1 MSNIDRDPAR
11 RSSGL
16 RTMRA
21 ALLLGLGGPEML
33 EVRDDVPVPEV
44 APGEVLVRVA
54 ACGVNNTDINTRV
67 GWYSRS
73 VTTATTGS
81 AHREASSDDVGW
93 SRGGLSF
100 PRIQGADVVGTV
112 TEVGD
117 GVSDDLIGR
126 RVLVDPWLRGGHHSE
141 DSRPASYLG
150 SERDGGFAEYCS
162 VPSENVHPVSSDLA
176 DVELATFACSWSTAE
191 HMLAR
196 VALRSGET
204 IAVPGAS
211 GGVGSALVQLAKLRG
226 ARVVAVTSAAK
237 LDDVSALGADRVVT
251 RQADRVPEDAMEANG
266 GPFHAVA
273 DVVGGSDFGGWLEAL
288 RHGGRYATSGA
299 IAGPMV
305 GLDLRTLYLKDLTL
319 HGATVY
325 EPPVFSD
332 LVGHIEG
339 GRVRAVVGGV
349 YRLEDIHAAQEAF
362 LAKRHTGSL
371 VISI

>member
-1 MSNIDRDPAR
+1 MSDVERKVW
-11 RSSGL
+11 GL
-16 RTMRA
+16 ASAPQTMRA
-21 ALLLGLGGPEML
+21 ALLLGVGGPEML

-44 APGEVLVRVA
+44 APGEALVRVT

-81 AHREASSDDVGW
+81 AHREASAHDAGW
-93 SRGGLSF
+93 SRGGLTF

-112 TEVGD
+112 TEVGS
-117 GVSDDLIGR
+117 GVSEDLIGR
-126 RVLVDPWLRGGHHSE
+126 RVLVDPWLRGSRHSG
-141 DSRPASYLG
+141 DPRSAGYLG

-162 VPSENVHPVSSDLA
+162 VPSENVHPVSSDLS

-191 HMLAR
+191 HMLQR
-196 VALRSGET
+196 VGLGSGESV
-204 IAVPGAS
+204 AVPGAS

-226 ARVVAVTSAAK
+226 ARVVAITSAAK
-237 LDDVSALGADRVVT
+237 LDDVTALGADGVVT
-251 RQADRVPEDAMEANG
+251 RQANGVPEYATEANG

-273 DVVGGSDFGGWLEAL
+273 DVVGGPDFGGWLEAL
-288 RHGGRYATSGA
+288 RRGGHYVTSGA

-305 GLDLRTLYLKDLTL
+305 ELDLRTLYLKDLTL

-325 EPPVFSD
+325 EPQVFSD
-332 LVGHIEG
+332 LVGHIES
-339 GRVRAVVGGV
+339 GRVRPVVGGV
-349 YRLEDIHAAQEAF
+349 YRLEDIHSAQEAF
-362 LAKRHTGSL
+362 MAKRHTGSL

>member
-1 MSNIDRDPAR
+1 MVGQGGHA
-11 RSSGL
+11 SGP

-21 ALLLGLGGPEML
+21 ALLLGMGGQEML

-44 APGEVLVRVA
+44 APGEALVRVT

-67 GWYSRS
+67 GWYSRA
-73 VTTATTGS
+73 VTGATTGS
-81 AHREASSDDVGW
+81 AHKRAGPHDAGW
-93 SRGGLSF
+93 SRSGLAF

-112 TEVGD
+112 TEVGG
-117 GVSDDLIGR
+117 GVPGDLIGR
-126 RVLVDPWLRGGHHSE
+126 RVLVDPWLRGGRRSGDPHSTG
-141 DSRPASYLG
+141 YLG

-162 VPSENVHPVSSDLA
+162 VPSENVHPVSSDLT

-196 VALRSGET
+196 IGLANGET
-204 IAVPGAS
+204 VAVPGAS

-226 ARVVAVTSAAK
+226 ARVVAIASPSK
-237 LDDVSALGADRVVT
+237 LEDVAALGADRVVA
-251 RQADRVPEDAMEANG
+251 RQADRVPEYAIEANG

-273 DVVGGSDFGGWLEAL
+273 DVVGGPDFGGWLEAL
-288 RHGGRYATSGA
+288 RRGGHYVTSGA

-305 GLDLRTLYLKDLTL
+305 DLDLRTLYLKDLTL

-325 EPPVFSD
+325 EPRVFAD

-349 YRLEDIHAAQEAF
+349 YRLEDIHSAQEAF
-362 LAKRHTGSL
+362 LAKRHVGSL
-371 VISI
+371 VIRV